1 MSTAGPTSWPGPPP
15 VGESSRS
22 RLYLRHVAQRLFDL
36 RRRVLV
42 VLELAGQ
49 ERLVRAEVEVAVA
62 GEVEQDR
69 LALACFL
76 ATGCLIDRDSDRL
89 GRLRPRHEAL
99 ASRALP

>member
-76 ATGCLIDRDSDRL
+76 ATECLIARDPDPLAGPRPWAETLSTS
-89 GRLRPRHEAL
+89 GR
-99 ASRALP
+99 